1 MREAG
6 ARGLKGVIKGSGV
19 LCFCCACKGTQ
30 VSDSLTVLEDL
41 VVGPVLV
48 TFSIFISSGG

>member
-19 LCFCCACKGTQ
+19 LCFCGACKGAQ
-30 VSDSLTVLEDL
+30 VSDHLLL
-41 VVGPVLV
+41 LK
-48 TFSIFISSGG
+48 IL